1 MISNIDH
8 IIQVFFNNCGCILLW
23 IKGTEKIMYVKDNIK
38 CSADIAIW
46 LSLEQMSDA
55 IKNIQ
60 IIGTFL
66 LKAILVHMSMQYDND
81 TWLKYSFI
89 FIH

>member
-46 LSLEQMSDA
+46 LSLEQMSDEK
-55 IKNIQ
+55 KNIQ

>member
-1 MISNIDH
+1 M
-8 IIQVFFNNCGCILLW
+8 W
-23 IKGTEKIMYVKDNIK
+23 IKGTEKIMYVKDKIE
-38 CSADIAIW
+38 CLADIAIW
-46 LSLEQMSDA
+46 LSLEQMSDEK
-55 IKNIQ
+55 KNIQ

>member
-1 MISNIDH
+1 M
-8 IIQVFFNNCGCILLW
+8 W
-23 IKGTEKIMYVKDNIK
+23 IKGTDKIMYVKDNIK

-46 LSLEQMSDA
+46 LSLEQMSDEK
-55 IKNIQ
+55 KNIQ